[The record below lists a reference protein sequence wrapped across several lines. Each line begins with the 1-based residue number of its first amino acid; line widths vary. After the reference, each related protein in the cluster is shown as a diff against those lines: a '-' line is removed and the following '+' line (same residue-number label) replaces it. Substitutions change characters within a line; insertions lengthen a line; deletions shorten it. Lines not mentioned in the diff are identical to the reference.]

1 MKKIGVLLITSLTVI
16 MLQQAIFS
24 NINIFGAAFDAVF
37 VYIICLSILRE
48 DFECVGAAL
57 LTGIIRDSFFPSAFG
72 INTVVY
78 LLIAYVISFLEQRM
92 YRNSIFVTVFFTF
105 MATIVKGLLYFGYLY
120 IISIKHDFGN
130 DIMQIILTESIL
142 NAIISIPI
150 FKIVYRI
157 CNTEV
162 MKREW
167 KF

>member
-16 MLQQAIFS
+16 ILQQAIFS
-24 NINIFGAAFDAVF
+24 NITIFGAAFDAVF

-48 DFECVGAAL
+48 DYECVGTAL

-78 LLIAYVISFLEQRM
+78 LLVAYSISLLEQRM
-92 YRNSIFVTVFFTF
+92 YRNSIFMNVFFTF
-105 MATIVKGLLYFGYLY
+105 VATMFKGFLYFGYLY
-120 IISIKHDFGN
+120 IISIKHDFSGYT
-130 DIMQIILTESIL
+130 MQMILTESIL

-150 FKIVYRI
+150 FRIVYRI